1 VKIADTT
8 TENSTTCFHYQQK
21 NTKQRVIHRGS
32 RSRNERF
39 ATAMKIEHTAIEFN
53 TSFILNTNSVEI
65 VPQSAGVKARVILQD
80 LVTLYPRETAT
91 QNSHN
96 P

>member
-1 VKIADTT
+1 
-8 TENSTTCFHYQQK
+8 
-21 NTKQRVIHRGS
+21 
-32 RSRNERF
+32 
-39 ATAMKIEHTAIEFN
+39 MKIEHTAIEFN